1 VSEAI
6 RFSDRYG
13 CAHVKPKKVQP
24 ASRTGAY
31 GLVVE
36 NDCLLMIKPIWAD
49 LWELPG
55 GGVDQGEDLE
65 AGLIREFHE
74 EVGFSVA
81 PDSLSA
87 ITNIKCNFYA
97 DDLDE
102 YWYADMTFFS
112 ASLNGDLHMSEQL
125 KSETAKIAWLP
136 VDSLASMDMH
146 YIHRGVIMKY
156 LDIE

>member
-1 VSEAI
+1 MNS
-6 RFSDRYG
+6 FLDRYG
-13 CAHVKPKKVQP
+13 TILIKPNVVQ
-24 ASRTGAY
+24 ASHRSGAY

-36 NDCLLMIKPIWAD
+36 HNCLLMIKPVWAD

-55 GGVDQGEDLE
+55 GGVDQGEGFE

-74 EVGFSVA
+74 EVGFSVV

-102 YWYADMTFFS
+102 YWYADMIFFR

-125 KSETAKIAWLP
+125 KSETAEIAWLP
-136 VDSLASMDMH
+136 VDSLALMDMH
-146 YIHRGVIMKY
+146 YIHRGVIMKH

>member
-6 RFSDRYG
+6 RFTDRYG
-13 CAHVKPKKVQP
+13 CAYVKPKKVQP

-74 EVGFSVA
+74 EVSCSVA
-81 PDSLSA
+81 PDSLRVIS
-87 ITNIKCNFYA
+87 NIKCNFYA

-102 YWYADMTFFS
+102 FWYADMTFFS
-112 ASLNGDLHMSEQL
+112 ASLNGGLLTNVQPT
-125 KSETAKIAWLP
+125 SETAEVSWLP
-136 VDSLASMDMH
+136 IDSLASIDMH
-146 YIHRGVIMKY
+146 YIHKDIVMKC
-156 LDIE
+156 LDIG